1 MSSPTSKRDQ
11 IKQRVVLAAIKWGAY
26 QEEDSISDQL
36 QDNRVLLEA
45 AFARQ
50 DLLDAI
56 EEYNLCL

>member
-1 MSSPTSKRDQ
+1 MSKRDQ
-11 IKQRVVLAAIKWGAY
+11 IEQRVVLAAIKWGMY

-50 DLLDAI
+50 DLLDTL
-56 EEYNLCL
+56 EELNLCL